1 MRRLFAQQRSNDVAL
16 LHKAR
21 GQSANRSRPAP
32 LSLGTVATV
41 AIMYKRQWLRPLK
54 LREYYVDPF
63 VPDVRNAEYQLY
75 WAVVEGNIR
84 AKHKGKILTRE
95 EADALREKR
104 WSNAEGDLY
113 QLPADIELSV
123 EDAEHIWGGAQLP
136 LPESLTRALNVGNV
150 TALGEENQPERQR
163 RQPRGN
169 PARDSAQRAI
179 DALYPSGVPDQAT
192 ISNAR
197 LCRAAGEWLKR
208 NGYTNVS
215 DDTILRAAG
224 RRK

>member
-1 MRRLFAQQRSNDVAL
+1 
-16 LHKAR
+16 
-21 GQSANRSRPAP
+21 
-32 LSLGTVATV
+32 
-41 AIMYKRQWLRPLK
+41 MYKRQWLRPLK

-63 VPDVRNAEYQLY
+63 VRDVRDAEYQLY

-84 AKHKGKILTRE
+84 ARHKGKTMTRE
-95 EADALREKR
+95 EAYMLREKR
-104 WSNAEGDLY
+104 WSDAEGGSY

-123 EDAEHIWGGAQLP
+123 EDAERIWGDAQFP
-136 LPESLTRALNVGNV
+136 LPESLTRQLNVRNV
-150 TALGEENQPERQR
+150 TAVGEENQSQRQR

-169 PARDSAQRAI
+169 PARVAARRAI
-179 DALYPSGVPDQAT
+179 DALYPNGVPDQAN

-197 LCRAAGEWLKR
+197 LCRATGEWLKR
-208 NGYTNVS
+208 NGYANIS

>member
-1 MRRLFAQQRSNDVAL
+1 
-16 LHKAR
+16 
-21 GQSANRSRPAP
+21 
-32 LSLGTVATV
+32 
-41 AIMYKRQWLRPLK
+41 MYKRQWLRPLK

-63 VPDVRNAEYQLY
+63 VPDVRSAEYQLY

-84 AKHKGKILTRE
+84 AKHKGKTLTRE
-95 EADALREKR
+95 EAHTLREKR
-104 WSNAEGDLY
+104 WSNAEGDFY

-136 LPESLTRALNVGNV
+136 LPESLTRALTVGNV
-150 TALGEENQPERQR
+150 TALGEANQPERQR

-179 DALYPSGVPDQAT
+179 DALYASGVPDQAT

-215 DDTILRAAG
+215 NDTILRAAG

>member
-1 MRRLFAQQRSNDVAL
+1 
-16 LHKAR
+16 
-21 GQSANRSRPAP
+21 
-32 LSLGTVATV
+32 
-41 AIMYKRQWLRPLK
+41 MYKRQWLRPLK
-54 LREYYVDPF
+54 LREYCVDPF
-63 VPDVRNAEYQLY
+63 VRDVRNAEYQLY

-84 AKHKGKILTRE
+84 AKHNGKTLTPE
-95 EADALREKR
+95 EAYALREKR

-136 LPESLTRALNVGNV
+136 LPKSLTRALNVGNV
-150 TALGEENQPERQR
+150 TALGEENQPERQQQ

-197 LCRAAGEWLKR
+197 LCHAAGKWLKE
-208 NGYTNVS
+208 NGYANVS